1 MDKKEL
7 LSSIARRGNGE
18 IYLGVVGAVR
28 TGKSTFI
35 KRFIENLVVP
45 SISDEYE
52 KKRCLDEIP
61 QSAQGKTIMTT
72 EPKFVPSNGAKIKVD
87 DFEADIKLVDCV
99 GFVIPNALGYE
110 DADGNPRM
118 IKTPWFQDSVPF
130 VEAAEIGTEKVIKD
144 HSTIGIVVTTD
155 GSFGEL
161 RREDYLDAEEKV
173 IGELI
178 NIGKPFIIVL
188 NSSRPNSEET
198 RGLAESLQNTYNV
211 PAIPMNVETMEE
223 KDILEVLKQALYE
236 FPVMD
241 IAIDMPEWVHV
252 LPNTHEI
259 KSHYLEKI
267 KESVMSVSKVRDV
280 EEIITHFTDSE
291 IISKAYISELDTAS
305 GVVHLRLES
314 SDELYQNVL
323 KSLVGDAATSKAG
336 LLKVFTTYAEGKEE
350 LDSIKDALKMAKSTG
365 YGIVYPTLK
374 DMKLDTPEII
384 KQGNRY
390 GVKLKAK
397 ASSIHLMKV
406 DVESTFEPII
416 GSELQSKEL
425 INYIM
430 KDYQTDPS
438 SIWKSEIFGRS
449 LDVIVKEGIQA
460 KLSIMPENTRYKLS
474 QTVTKIVNK
483 GSSNLIAF
491 VL

>member
-1 MDKKEL
+1 MNKKEL
-7 LSSIARRGNGE
+7 LESIAKRGNGE

-45 SISDEYE
+45 NITDEYE
-52 KKRCLDEIP
+52 RKKCLDEIP
-61 QSAQGKTIMTT
+61 QSAKGRTIMTT
-72 EPKFVPSNGAKIKVD
+72 EPKFVPSSGAKLKVD

-110 DADGNPRM
+110 DEEGNPRM
-118 IKTPWFQDSVPF
+118 IKTPWFSDSVPF
-130 VEAAEIGTEKVIKD
+130 VEAAEIGTEKVIRD

-161 RREDYLDAEEKV
+161 KREDYLEAEEKV
-173 IGELI
+173 ISELLA
-178 NIGKPFIIVL
+178 IGKPFIIVL
-188 NSSRPNSEET
+188 NSSHPEDTST
-198 RGLAESLQNTYNV
+198 REIKDNLASTYNV
-211 PAIPMNVETMEE
+211 PVLPINVEAMEE
-223 KDILEVLKQALYE
+223 KEILSILKEALYE

-241 IAIDMPEWVHV
+241 IVVDIPEWVHV
-252 LPNTHEI
+252 LPNTHEV
-259 KSHYLEKI
+259 KKHYLEKI
-267 KESVMSVSKVRDV
+267 KESVTNVTKVRDV
-280 EEIITHFTDSE
+280 EDIMNHFTDSE
-291 IISKAYISELDTAS
+291 IINKAYISNLDTS
-305 GVVHLRLES
+305 NGIVNIRLES
-314 SDELYQNVL
+314 SDTLYQEIL

-350 LDSIKDALKMAKSTG
+350 LESIKEALKQAKSTG

-374 DMKLDTPEII
+374 DMKLNTPEII

-390 GVKLKAK
+390 GVKLHAV
-397 ASSIHLMKV
+397 ASSIHMMKV

-425 INYIM
+425 INYLM

-491 VL
+491 VI

>member
-1 MDKKEL
+1 MNKKEL
-7 LSSIARRGNGE
+7 LESIAKRGNGE

-45 SISDEYE
+45 NITDEYE
-52 KKRCLDEIP
+52 RKKCLDEIP
-61 QSAQGKTIMTT
+61 QSAKGRTIMTT
-72 EPKFVPSNGAKIKVD
+72 EPKFVPSSGAKLKVD

-110 DADGNPRM
+110 DEEGNPRM
-118 IKTPWFQDSVPF
+118 IKTPWFSDSVPF
-130 VEAAEIGTEKVIKD
+130 VEAAEIGTEKVIRD

-161 RREDYLDAEEKV
+161 KREDYLQAEEKV
-173 IGELI
+173 ISELLA
-178 NIGKPFIIVL
+178 IGKPFIIVL
-188 NSSRPNSEET
+188 NSSHPEDTST
-198 RGLAESLQNTYNV
+198 REIKDNLASTYNV
-211 PAIPMNVETMEE
+211 PVLPINVESMEE
-223 KDILEVLKQALYE
+223 KEILNILKEALYE

-241 IAIDMPEWVHV
+241 IAVDIPEWVHV
-252 LPNTHEI
+252 LPNNHEV
-259 KSHYLEKI
+259 KKHYLEKI
-267 KESVMSVSKVRDV
+267 KESVTNVSKVRDV
-280 EEIITHFTDSE
+280 EDIINHFTDSE
-291 IISKAYISELDTAS
+291 IISKAYISNLDTS
-305 GVVHLRLES
+305 NGIVHIRLES
-314 SDELYQNVL
+314 SDALYQEIL
-323 KSLVGDAATSKAG
+323 RSLVGDAATSKAG

-350 LDSIKDALKMAKSTG
+350 LESIKEALKQTKTTG

-374 DMKLDTPEII
+374 DMKLNTPEII

-390 GVKLKAK
+390 GVKLHAV
-397 ASSIHLMKV
+397 ASSIHMMKV

-425 INYIM
+425 INYLM

-491 VL
+491 VI

>member
-7 LSSIARRGNGE
+7 LESIAKRGNGE

-45 SISDEYE
+45 NITDEYE

-72 EPKFVPSNGAKIKVD
+72 EPKFVPSSGAKLKVD

-110 DADGNPRM
+110 DTDGNPRM
-118 IKTPWFQDSVPF
+118 IKTPWFSDSVPF

-161 RREDYLDAEEKV
+161 KREDYLDAEEKV
-173 IGELI
+173 ISELLS
-178 NIGKPFIIVL
+178 IGKPFIIVL
-188 NSSRPNSEET
+188 NSSKPASNET
-198 RGLAESLQNTYNV
+198 RSMKENLESTYNV
-211 PAIPMNVETMEE
+211 PVLPINVEMMEE
-223 KDILEVLKQALYE
+223 KEILSILKEALYE

-241 IAIDMPEWVHV
+241 IAVDMPKWVDV
-252 LPNTHEI
+252 LSNTHEI
-259 KSHYLEKI
+259 KKHYLEKI
-267 KESVMSVSKVRDV
+267 KESVTNVSKVRDV
-280 EEIITHFTDSE
+280 ENIISHFTDSE
-291 IISKAYISELDTAS
+291 IISKAYISKLDTAS
-305 GVVHLRLES
+305 GVVSIRLDSEDS
-314 SDELYQNVL
+314 LYQSVL

-350 LDSIKDALKMAKSTG
+350 LDSMKEALKMAKQTG
-365 YGIVYPTLK
+365 YGIVFPTLK
-374 DMKLDTPEII
+374 DMKLSTPEII

-390 GVKLKAK
+390 GVKLKAV
-397 ASSIHLMKV
+397 ASSIHLMRV

-425 INYIM
+425 INYLM

-491 VL
+491 VI

>member
-1 MDKKEL
+1 MNKKEL
-7 LSSIARRGNGE
+7 LESIAKRGNGE

-45 SISDEYE
+45 NITDEYE
-52 KKRCLDEIP
+52 RKKCLDEIP
-61 QSAQGKTIMTT
+61 QSAKGRTIMTT
-72 EPKFVPSNGAKIKVD
+72 EPKFVPSSGAKLKVD

-110 DADGNPRM
+110 DEEGNPRM
-118 IKTPWFQDSVPF
+118 IKTPWFSDSVPF
-130 VEAAEIGTEKVIKD
+130 VEAAEIGTEKVIRD

-161 RREDYLDAEEKV
+161 KREDYLEAEEKV
-173 IGELI
+173 ISELLA
-178 NIGKPFIIVL
+178 IGKPFIIVL
-188 NSSRPNSEET
+188 NSSHPEDTST
-198 RGLAESLQNTYNV
+198 REIKDNLASTYNV
-211 PAIPMNVETMEE
+211 PVLPINVEAMEE
-223 KDILEVLKQALYE
+223 KEILSILKEALYE

-241 IAIDMPEWVHV
+241 IAVDIPEWVHV
-252 LPNTHEI
+252 LPNTHEV
-259 KSHYLEKI
+259 KKHYLEKI
-267 KESVMSVSKVRDV
+267 KESVTNVTKVRDV
-280 EEIITHFTDSE
+280 EDIMNHFTDSE
-291 IISKAYISELDTAS
+291 IINKAYISNLDTS
-305 GVVHLRLES
+305 NGIVNIRLES
-314 SDELYQNVL
+314 SDTLYQEIL

-350 LDSIKDALKMAKSTG
+350 LESIKEALKQTRSTG

-374 DMKLDTPEII
+374 DMKLNTPEII

-390 GVKLKAK
+390 GVKLHAV
-397 ASSIHLMKV
+397 ASSIHMMKV

-425 INYIM
+425 INYLM

-491 VL
+491 VI

>member
-7 LSSIARRGNGE
+7 LESIAHRGNGE
-18 IYLGVVGAVR
+18 IYLGIVGAVR

-45 SISDEYE
+45 NITDEYE

-72 EPKFVPSNGAKIKVD
+72 EPKFVPSSGAKLKVE

-99 GFVIPNALGYE
+99 GFVIPNAIGYE
-110 DADGNPRM
+110 DQEGNPRM

-161 RREDYLDAEEKV
+161 KRNDYLEAEEKV
-173 IGELI
+173 IGELLS
-178 NIGKPFIIVL
+178 IGKPFIIVL
-188 NSSRPNSEET
+188 NSSKPNSTET
-198 RGLAESLQNTYNV
+198 RGIKENLEATYNV
-211 PAIPMNVETMEE
+211 PVLPINVEEMEE
-223 KDILEVLKQALYE
+223 KEILEILKQALFE
-236 FPVMD
+236 FPVLD
-241 IAIDMPEWVHV
+241 IEVEMPEWVHV
-252 LPNTHEI
+252 LSNTHEI
-259 KSHYLEKI
+259 KKHYLEKI
-267 KESVMSVSKVRDV
+267 RESVTNVQKVRDV
-280 EEIITHFTDSE
+280 EDIIAHFKDSE
-291 IISKAYISELDTAS
+291 IISKAYISKLDTS
-305 GVVHLRLES
+305 NGIVKIRLES
-314 SDELYQNVL
+314 EETLYQSVL
-323 KSLVGDAATSKAG
+323 KSLVGDAASSKAG

-350 LDSIKDALKMAKSTG
+350 LDCLKDALKSAKTTG
-365 YGIVYPTLK
+365 YGIVFPTLK
-374 DMKLDTPEII
+374 DMKLSTPEII

-390 GVKLKAK
+390 GVKLKAV
-397 ASSIHLMKV
+397 ASSIHMMRV

-425 INYIM
+425 INYLM
-430 KDYQTDPS
+430 KDYQTDPT

-491 VL
+491 VI